1 MEKATIDSASNAEEE
16 YVLLDLGDVSLL
28 DIPPNAPYVLSGL
41 DTMNPVLTICDKF
54 KMIGEYEETI
64 GTCLTFAEDIGK
76 PMSYTEF
83 MSSNVE
89 EVPVVEEEAQPSE
102 TNGCSREAAEPK
114 QATRKEL
121 KATACVHKILKF
133 KLLDS
138 DVPSPIS

>member
-1 MEKATIDSASNAEEE
+1 MEKATIDSASDVEEE

-64 GTCLTFAEDIGK
+64 GTCLTFAE
-76 PMSYTEF
+76 
-83 MSSNVE
+83 E

-102 TNGCSREAAEPK
+102 TLRCSREEVEPK
-114 QATRKEL
+114 QATKKEL
-121 KATACVHKILKF
+121 KLVACVHKILKF

-138 DVPSPIS
+138 DVPSSIS